1 MNPSECN
8 ESCEEKRTRLYIF
21 YGVLFLTLVVL
32 ASIHFII
39 FFVSRRRSKEET
51 RDYMALKQEF
61 VTLSLSD
68 LRLEKEAK
76 DIAAKE
82 SNDLK
87 PYQNGDRSFSDSSDE
102 RDVKDTD
109 NVEMPHP
116 RQSSSSS
123 SIINI
128 RSMGIECLLPGL
140 QRIDEESLANL
151 SRCSTSSTVSR
162 GRNSIRDGL
171 HDPVIVT
178 VATVSAIFEDESM
191 RGDRGGSGREWE
203 ERGRRNS
210 TMDISDIIDSPRR
223 HFPQPQNHHEYRKS
237 SDNTLSGHF
246 AKRGGNNSL
255 LKTDSH
261 RDIFQHEPISEANA

>member
-1 MNPSECN
+1 
-8 ESCEEKRTRLYIF
+8 
-21 YGVLFLTLVVL
+21 
-32 ASIHFII
+32 
-39 FFVSRRRSKEET
+39 
-51 RDYMALKQEF
+51 
-61 VTLSLSD
+61 
-68 LRLEKEAK
+68 
-76 DIAAKE
+76 
-82 SNDLK
+82 
-87 PYQNGDRSFSDSSDE
+87 
-102 RDVKDTD
+102 
-109 NVEMPHP
+109 
-116 RQSSSSS
+116 
-123 SIINI
+123 
-128 RSMGIECLLPGL
+128 
-140 QRIDEESLANL
+140 RIDEESLANL

>member
-1 MNPSECN
+1 MYPPECK
-8 ESCEEKRTRLYIF
+8 ESCEERRTRLYIF

-32 ASIHFII
+32 ASTHFIV

-51 RDYMALKQEF
+51 RDYMARKQEF

-82 SNDLK
+82 ANDLK
-87 PYQNGDRSFSDSSDE
+87 PYQNGDMSFKDSDAE
-102 RDVKDTD
+102 RDVMDTE
-109 NVEMPHP
+109 NEEMPHP
-116 RQSSSSS
+116 RQPSSSS
-123 SIINI
+123 SIINT
-128 RSMGIECLLPGL
+128 RSMGIEGLLPGL
-140 QRIDEESLANL
+140 QRIDEESLADL

-178 VATVSAIFEDESM
+178 VATVSAIFEEESM
-191 RGDRGGSGREWE
+191 RGDSGGSGREWE
-203 ERGRRNS
+203 ERVRRNS

-237 SDNTLSGHF
+237 SDSTLSGHF
-246 AKRGGNNSL
+246 AKRGGNKSL

-261 RDIFQHEPISEANA
+261 RDILQHEHISEAND